1 MMTEGTDNRNGLG
14 LRERG
19 KRERLR
25 RIKEAAL
32 SAFKTQGYDA
42 ASTREIARMADV
54 SIGTLF
60 VYAQDKRDL
69 LFLVLNEDL
78 DEIYEHA
85 VADVPRDGSVVDRL
99 VALLRPVY
107 AYFAAE
113 PELAR
118 ASLREMG
125 HFDPRN
131 PAAGK
136 QAQRYYD
143 RLDRWRAAIAAL
155 LADAGKRGRLRIR
168 DEQYELLARALLDVH
183 LGAVRVWLQQNAPE
197 LGSGLVALKSLFC
210 VIIGDRKG

>member
-1 MMTEGTDNRNGLG
+1 MTEGTDNRNGLG

-42 ASTREIARMADV
+42 ASTREIARMAEV

-125 HFDPRN
+125 HFDPRD

-143 RLDRWRAAIAAL
+143 RLGRWRAAIAAL

-168 DEQYELLARALLDVH
+168 DEQY
-183 LGAVRVWLQQNAPE
+183 
-197 LGSGLVALKSLFC
+197 
-210 VIIGDRKG
+210 

>member
-1 MMTEGTDNRNGLG
+1 
-14 LRERG
+14 
-19 KRERLR
+19 
-25 RIKEAAL
+25 
-32 SAFKTQGYDA
+32 
-42 ASTREIARMADV
+42 MAEV

-85 VADVPRDGSVVDRL
+85 VAGVPRDGSVVDRL

-125 HFDPRN
+125 HFDPRD

-155 LADAGKRGRLRIR
+155 LADAGKRGRLRIG
-168 DEQYELLARALLDVH
+168 DEENELLARALFDVH
-183 LGAVRVWLQQNAPE
+183 LGAVRAWLQQNAPQ
-197 LGSGLVALKSLFC
+197 LGSGLAALKSLFC
-210 VIIGDRKG
+210 VIIGDRVG